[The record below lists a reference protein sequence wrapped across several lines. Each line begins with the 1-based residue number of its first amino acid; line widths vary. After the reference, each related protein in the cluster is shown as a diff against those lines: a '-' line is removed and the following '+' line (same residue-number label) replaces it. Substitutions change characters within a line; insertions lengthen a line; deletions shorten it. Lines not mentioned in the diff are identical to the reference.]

1 MFISKEKYKACIYTR
16 LSKDDG
22 DKPESDSIGNQKA
35 LIRDFIKNHPEIQV
49 VSEKADDGY
58 SGVNFERPGFK
69 EMMDEI
75 RAGQVDCVIV
85 KDLSRFG
92 SEPKA
97 AEPAVKVPFL
107 VKVSISDLNIRKG
120 SGTDYNRVQFCPV
133 GVYTIVEVKSGKG
146 ASAWGRLKSGIGWI
160 SLEFVKR
167 V

>member
-1 MFISKEKYKACIYTR
+1 MFASKEYYKACIYTR

-35 LIRDFIKNHPEIQV
+35 LIREFVKNHPEIQV

-69 EMMDEI
+69 EMMEEI

-92 SEPKA
+92 RNYIEA
-97 AEPAVKVPFL
+97 GNYIERVFPF
-107 VKVSISDLNIRKG
+107 I
-120 SGTDYNRVQFCPV
+120 
-133 GVYTIVEVKSGKG
+133 
-146 ASAWGRLKSGIGWI
+146 
-160 SLEFVKR
+160 
-167 V
+167 